1 MSQQHPQPPSSSLM
15 PRHSADLA
23 ADLSA
28 HLSSAL
34 SDDRSYEAINAAKL
48 RGVSNLV
55 GWEQFHGMVLTAHLK
70 PVNLQKEPIDELAK
84 GPARTKKVEQ
94 AVAAS
99 MDAYARGEDTTSDGS
114 SGLSAA
120 QRAFNAAFLQSVDM
134 AVPSSAHEWARDWKR
149 LEARASTNVSAA
161 SSATSS
167 SSAVP
172 AAASAAP
179 PPSSSASEEALEK
192 EKASLRYKYMLS
204 LPLGPQ
210 SQLFKQSLPLN
221 LIPEIVTAV
230 YTQWQQQTDA
240 AADAL
245 GVVASLPAEPVAA
258 ADAVADDDAAAAASS
273 SAAAAAVSPVDA
285 ASSSSSACDAS
296 SAAHVLLLLQRLS
309 STPSFSMALC
319 SLKLADKQRLSDV
332 LEQAR
337 EAITMRNATTTPN
350 AAAAAEAEETNSLV
364 QQLRTKFK
372 LPTQ

>member
-1 MSQQHPQPPSSSLM
+1 
-15 PRHSADLA
+15 
-23 ADLSA
+23 
-28 HLSSAL
+28 
-34 SDDRSYEAINAAKL
+34 
-48 RGVSNLV
+48 
-55 GWEQFHGMVLTAHLK
+55 MVLTAHLK

-99 MDAYARGEDTTSDGS
+99 MDAYARGDDNASDGS

-120 QRAFNAAFLQSVDM
+120 QRAFNASFLQSVDM

-149 LEARASTNVSAA
+149 LEARASTNVSTA
-161 SSATSS
+161 SALS
-167 SSAVP
+167 SSAVS

-179 PPSSSASEEALEK
+179 SSSSSSEEALEK
-192 EKASLRYKYMLS
+192 EKASLRYKYLLS

-240 AADAL
+240 AAP
-245 GVVASLPAEPVAA
+245 LPVEPVAA
-258 ADAVADDDAAAAASS
+258 ADAVADGDAAAAASF
-273 SAAAAAVSPVDA
+273 SAAAAAASPADTV
-285 ASSSSSACDAS
+285 ASSASCDAS

-319 SLKLADKQRLSDV
+319 SLKLADKQRLNDV

-337 EAITMRNATTTPN
+337 EAITLRNATTTH
-350 AAAAAEAEETNSLV
+350 AAAAAAIEAEETDKLV

-372 LPTQ
+372 LPSQ